1 MRTDTTHPDLCP
13 GLRWKEQFL
22 TAEPDPIVQ
31 ACSDSLFWCV
41 HTQTCIGP
49 DGRVAEPGKCHSRRR
64 PCHGT
69 GKCDDLLAG
78 SESNMKAEL

>member
-13 GLRWKEQFL
+13 GLRWKGQFL

-31 ACSDSLFWCV
+31 ACSEGLFWCV

-49 DGRVAEPGKCHSRRR
+49 DGRLAEPGRCHDGVWSASSADASIQPLRW
-64 PCHGT
+64 G
-69 GKCDDLLAG
+69 
-78 SESNMKAEL
+78 